1 MIERYPTI
9 VAGIDELEAKG
20 FPILVK
26 DASLGGQFPVMCVT
40 LMNPK
45 TGGVFASFGAHPKF
59 EVALER
65 SLTELLQGR
74 SFEGLNDMR
83 PPTFNSLAVTEPN
96 NSVEHFIDS
105 TGLVSWKFFSAKN
118 DYDFCEWD
126 FPGSTEEES
135 TYLIGLITGLG
146 REVYVSIHEDLGAK
160 ACRILVPGYSEIY
173 PIEDLIWDNTNR
185 ALEFREDILNLHV
198 LSDQALTDLVEA
210 LEESQLDNYT
220 LISTLIGIEFDENT
234 VWGKLDVG
242 ELKLLSYLALKQFEN
257 ANELVFD
264 FVNFNDNT
272 VARRLFYQAL
282 NAALDITIDKELEI
296 ADYLATM
303 TRMFGAETM
312 DSVVGSI
319 SGEVRFYGLTKTSV
333 KLEGLDKHLR
343 LIESYKKLHKARE
356 ERAGQAC

>member
-1 MIERYPTI
+1 M
-9 VAGIDELEAKG
+9 
-20 FPILVK
+20 
-26 DASLGGQFPVMCVT
+26 
-40 LMNPK
+40 
-45 TGGVFASFGAHPKF
+45 
-59 EVALER
+59 
-65 SLTELLQGR
+65 
-74 SFEGLNDMR
+74 
-83 PPTFNSLAVTEPN
+83 
-96 NSVEHFIDS
+96 
-105 TGLVSWKFFSAKN
+105 
-118 DYDFCEWD
+118 
-126 FPGSTEEES
+126 
-135 TYLIGLITGLG
+135 
-146 REVYVSIHEDLGAK
+146 
-160 ACRILVPGYSEIY
+160 
-173 PIEDLIWDNTNR
+173 
-185 ALEFREDILNLHV
+185 